1 MNVRSD
7 NALTK
12 LAQCAFKTGLAA
24 SSLALLLVGSAIA
37 APAFEIAAVVQT
49 SVAVPVEPVVAPR
62 PVAAASAP
70 TPTPAATPQR
80 PASVSGAPAPF
91 AEVTREAKR
100 VDGYLPVWTR
110 DDKTW
115 IEIPATLIDQP
126 MFFASSVVGG
136 IGIGGLWPGMMGREH
151 IVSLRRVGNNVLLL
165 ARNQL
170 ARAPAGTGH
179 RRHAA

>member
-49 SVAVPVEPVVAPR
+49 SVVVPEEPVVAPR

-70 TPTPAATPQR
+70 TQR
-80 PASVSGAPAPF
+80 Q
-91 AEVTREAKR
+91 R
-100 VDGYLPVWTR
+100 
-110 DDKTW
+110 
-115 IEIPATLIDQP
+115 
-126 MFFASSVVGG
+126 
-136 IGIGGLWPGMMGREH
+136 
-151 IVSLRRVGNNVLLL
+151 
-165 ARNQL
+165 
-170 ARAPAGTGH
+170 
-179 RRHAA
+179 